1 MHIYNLFQMDHNN
14 GYFRVPLH
22 MYMDSRKYLGV
33 FWKGVYYVLTVLPFG
48 WKSSPAIYHS
58 ITEAVNMYVR
68 SLGIPILGWIKG
80 MLGMTE
86 QRLMVSN
93 QDLQ

>member
-1 MHIYNLFQMDHNN
+1 MDHNN

-22 MYMDSRKYLGV
+22 MCMVSRKYLGV
-33 FWKGVYYVLTVLPFG
+33 FWKGVYYVLTVLR
-48 WKSSPAIYHS
+48 KSSPAIYHS
-58 ITEAVNMYVR
+58 ITEAVNTYVR

-86 QRLMVSN
+86 QCLMMRAMVVVSIIN
-93 QDLQ
+93 K

>member
-1 MHIYNLFQMDHNN
+1 MDHKN
-14 GYFRVPLH
+14 GYFHVRLH
-22 MYMDSRKYLGV
+22 MYMDSRKYFGV

-58 ITEAVNMYVR
+58 ITEAVNTYVR

-86 QRLMVSN
+86 QCLMMRAMVVVSIIN
-93 QDLQ
+93 K

>member
-1 MHIYNLFQMDHNN
+1 MDHNN

-58 ITEAVNMYVR
+58 ITEAVNTYVR
-68 SLGIPILGWIKG
+68 SLGIPICTGMDKG
-80 MLGMTE
+80 YAWDDWAMLDDEGYG
-86 QRLMVSN
+86 RSLHYK
-93 QDLQ
+93 